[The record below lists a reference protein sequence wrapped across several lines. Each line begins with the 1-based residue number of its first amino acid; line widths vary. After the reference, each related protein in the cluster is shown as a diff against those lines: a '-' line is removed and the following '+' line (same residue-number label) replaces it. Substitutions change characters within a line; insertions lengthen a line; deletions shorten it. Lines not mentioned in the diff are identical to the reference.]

1 MRREKLKRVWDILL
15 KLYWVALLV
24 AIVNFLWSAGTEQY
38 KPSPTVYYQAEQRT
52 IVPDT
57 TAEQNSSAELTDE
70 APNAETTLNT
80 EEALKTPNP
89 ETTPN
94 TEEVSMTPKK
104 EEASKTSKLPP
115 IWTIPPDSVVNQGDA
130 AALDAL
136 PGVGPTIA
144 ERIIEYREEHGYFVY
159 PEDLLGVKGI
169 GQGKM
174 TVIVELLQAEEEA
187 SEAKEE

>member
-1 MRREKLKRVWDILL
+1 MQREKLKRVWDILL

-24 AIVNFLWSAGTEQY
+24 AVVQFLWSAGTEQY
-38 KPSPTVYYQAEQRT
+38 KASPTTYYQAAQRT
-52 IVPDT
+52 IAPDT
-57 TAEQNSSAELTDE
+57 TAELTDE
-70 APNAETTLNT
+70 ALMAEATANT
-80 EEALKTPNP
+80 EEVSKTPMA

-94 TEEVSMTPKK
+94 TEEVLKTPKR
-104 EEASKTSKLPP
+104 EDASKTLPP

-144 ERIIEYREEHGYFVY
+144 ERIIEYREVHGNFVY

-169 GQGKM
+169 GQSKM
-174 TVIVELLQAEEEA
+174 TAIVELLQAEEET
-187 SEAKEE
+187 SEEKEE